1 MDKSQENQ
9 QQKYVK
15 NPIESFYE
23 LNNIVKKIE
32 SGELKPYT
40 PKYIEIIDT
49 DTINFLLKNWHLYV
63 NKDYPGFLYNDY
75 SSSGMLQRPNNYDD
89 DEWLSHIYYV
99 SNDYNSVIQIRRAP
113 DSFLNSARVLI
124 KNKSQNIIELHDYY
138 TWILENSDPIMKM
151 IINENINNQNSTVGI
166 VTNGIITNGGKFY
179 RYCMYL

>member
-40 PKYIEIIDT
+40 PKYIEIIDKF
-49 DTINFLLKNWHLYV
+49 ISRPAVMFYV
-63 NKDYPGFLYNDY
+63 KRTYTCEIIIIT
-75 SSSGMLQRPNNYDD
+75 SSGMLQRPNNYDD